1 MGVRLLVAKEAI
13 PPAKYTDRPTPRNRT
28 EQVHHLVT
36 HTDKSLVPV
45 KTNKLFGTSIL
56 SSTGIL
62 KKLALL

>member
-1 MGVRLLVAKEAI
+1 MAKEAI

-45 KTNKLFGTSIL
+45 KTNKQCDCCD
-56 SSTGIL
+56 
-62 KKLALL
+62 ARDVP